1 MRELYKKY
9 TLVFLGL
16 GTLITFPL
24 LSWLLMFIIPDSFN
38 VSFETMFHINE
49 SDYGLITLFLAIGIM
64 FGLVVVWL
72 AELTYFEKSMER
84 YKNLLKGYKLS
95 VFYVFFLSICAGVGE
110 EIFFRG
116 VIQPVFG
123 IWLTALFFV
132 AIHGYF
138 SIKIKRI
145 NIFALLLTCF
155 IALLG
160 WSSKEYSIWLAIA
173 GHFSYDL
180 VLLFYYKNLS
190 KNEM

>member
-180 VLLFYYKNLS
+180 VLLFYYKKLS